1 MKEQIAALA
10 VLADPNASPDDKA
23 AALKTLSAYFDAQ
36 LDAEESAPPPAP
48 EGTSETKDDGENP
61 PTEKT
66 SEGGED
72 PKDEQ
77 SAEMTS
83 ALATIDALTAR
94 VAKLE
99 KASAVGLRPR
109 ASKSLPIPRV
119 LTAPINPHD
128 AVAISMIE
136 KAGANTIRM
145 LGKK

>member
-1 MKEQIAALA
+1 MKDQIAALA

-36 LDAEESAPPPAP
+36 LDAEESAPAAAP
-48 EGTSETKDDGENP
+48 ESTSETKCDGESP
-61 PTEKT
+61 PEKT
-66 SEGGED
+66 SEGCDD
-72 PKDEQ
+72 PET
-77 SAEMTS
+77 SPEMTS
-83 ALATIDALTAR
+83 ALATIAALTDR
-94 VAKLE
+94 VSKLE

-109 ASKSLPIPRV
+109 AAKSLPILRAMP
-119 LTAPINPHD
+119 APIDPHA